1 MRFARILLGANAAM
15 FLALGTWALLAPATV
30 AAFVALDL
38 SSPTARAEFMAFYGG
53 LEIGLGVFLA
63 TCATRTSWLKPGLAA
78 LGLALLFTGAARA
91 LGIATGGPVQ
101 ANLVQFM
108 VFELACAPL
117 CFIALRRLGS
127 TRRRG

>member
-1 MRFARILLGANAAM
+1 MRLARILLALNAAM
-15 FLALGTWALLAPATV
+15 FLALGVWVLFAPATV

-53 LEIGLGVFLA
+53 LEIGFGLFLA
-63 TCATRTSWLKPGLAA
+63 VCATRATWLKPGLAA

-108 VFELACAPL
+108 VFELACAPV
-117 CFIALRRLGS
+117 CFIAMRRLES
-127 TRRRG
+127 IRGRG